1 MSHIDKPYLNNE
13 LHTVV
18 HDLNKEIDRLAF
30 ALKLDLSNHAFL
42 HQFLSQEIDREH
54 DHFHKRETLK
64 GLIILRG
71 KLSMDLIESGQQDL
85 PSPVHESIYQ
95 LLQVKQSN

>member
-1 MSHIDKPYLNNE
+1 MDKPYLDNE
-13 LHTVV
+13 FETVV
-18 HDLNKEIDRLAF
+18 HQLNQEIDRLAF

-42 HQFLSQEIDREH
+42 HQFLIQEIDHDH

-71 KLSMDLIESGQQDL
+71 KISVELTEAGQPDL
-85 PSPVHESIYQ
+85 PSPVDEAIYQ
-95 LLQVKQSN
+95 FLRVNQSN